1 MCKKIKLDTSVDLY
15 TIPSPSKAIQRTKC
29 ELNKKIKL
37 RNTDKTLL
45 KKSCNEKNI
54 VENNHVVPSI
64 NAHTTPPKQ
73 VDTKDHL
80 GVTALIALMEPAT
93 ESPASR
99 TVKHPRRSCTSKQ
112 IKVLL
117 DSGSSGDLYFLKSG
131 KHKPFP
137 YLTRQVP
144 KSWYTSNGCFQ
155 TTGRGKIKVKFFEC
169 SASKEI
175 IYNQIL

>member
-1 MCKKIKLDTSVDLY
+1 M
-15 TIPSPSKAIQRTKC
+15 
-29 ELNKKIKL
+29 
-37 RNTDKTLL
+37 
-45 KKSCNEKNI
+45 
-54 VENNHVVPSI
+54 
-64 NAHTTPPKQ
+64 
-73 VDTKDHL
+73 DTKDHL
-80 GVTALIALMEPAT
+80 GVTALIAVMEPAT

-131 KHKPFP
+131 KHKPFF

-155 TTGRGKIKVKFFEC
+155 TTGRGKIKVKFFEY
-169 SASKEI
+169 SNSKEYHLQPDVVE
-175 IYNQIL
+175 YNKEGMIKPGFDLILGSNTLKELGIVLDF

>member
-1 MCKKIKLDTSVDLY
+1 M
-15 TIPSPSKAIQRTKC
+15 QQ
-29 ELNKKIKL
+29 
-37 RNTDKTLL
+37 
-45 KKSCNEKNI
+45 KNI
-54 VENNHVVPSI
+54 IENNHVVPSI

-73 VDTKDHL
+73 VDTKDYL

-93 ESPASR
+93 KSPASR

-117 DSGSSGDLYFLKSG
+117 DSGSSGDLYFLKAG

-155 TTGRGKIKVKFFEC
+155 TTGRGKIKVKFFEY
-169 SASKEI
+169 SNSREYHVQPDVVEYNKNGMTKPGFDLILGSNTLKELGI
-175 IYNQIL
+175 VLDFWTKKS